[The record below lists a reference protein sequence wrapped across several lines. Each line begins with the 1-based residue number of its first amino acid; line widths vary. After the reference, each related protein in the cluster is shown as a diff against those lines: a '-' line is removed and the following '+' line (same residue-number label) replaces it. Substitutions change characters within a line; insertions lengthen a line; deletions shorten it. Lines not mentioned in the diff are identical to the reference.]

1 MTRDAPLHIIYTDQD
16 ILLSRQRFA
25 SWRDIQ
31 EAYPGY
37 LTSLG
42 PWSALAVTEYLQ
54 QEYPE
59 LQPSA
64 HEQVAL
70 LLSGVET
77 VRSLSR
83 VSQTTGTNPEGA

>member
-1 MTRDAPLHIIYTDQD
+1 MTDNAVKFHIIYTDRD
-16 ILLSRQRFA
+16 MLLSRQAFA

-42 PWSALAVTEYLQ
+42 PWSAEEVIEYLQ

-59 LQPSA
+59 LEPSS
-64 HEQVAL
+64 EQQLAL
-70 LLSGVET
+70 CMSAVET
-77 VRSLSR
+77 VLSFSR
-83 VSQTTGTNPEGA
+83 